1 VLPSPSGTVSVGS
14 NVRSKGEFAVVP
26 ERSVP
31 DPTIIVREPDLPRIA
46 AATRAVLAELA
57 RPRPSGQWATDHL
70 APMLAGEAINADD
83 DHGRENLLVIQAD
96 KLRWPELRALA
107 EVAAAVLDFDRHMAV
122 NAVHD
127 DCLQCTAIQAYRR
140 VRSYDRY
147 RTIGPNTPRS

>member
-1 VLPSPSGTVSVGS
+1 MPEPS
-14 NVRSKGEFAVVP
+14 VP
-26 ERSVP
+26 ER
-31 DPTIIVREPDLPRIA
+31 PTIIVREPDLPRIA

-83 DHGRENLLVIQAD
+83 DHGRENLLVVQAD

-107 EVAAAVLDFDRHMAV
+107 EVVAAVLDFDRHMTV

-127 DCLQCTAIQAYRR
+127 GCRQCTAIQAYRR
-140 VRSYDRY
+140 IRSYDRY
-147 RTIGPNTPRS
+147 RTIGPNTPRP